1 MRRYM
6 RFSAP
11 LKPAKSNFKL
21 PPHIILG
28 LSVENV
34 TSFVNCGHL
43 TARGGG
49 ANKNAV
55 FSASP
60 IKFKFNA
67 LTVCLGYGI
76 ITL

>member
-1 MRRYM
+1 M
-6 RFSAP
+6 RFFVSQSTAE
-11 LKPAKSNFKL
+11 SNFKL
-21 PPHIILG
+21 PLRNILG
-28 LSVENV
+28 LGVENV

-43 TARGGG
+43 TARGGL

-55 FSASP
+55 FSVSP
-60 IKFKFNA
+60 FKFKFNA